1 LEKKVEYIKF
11 IKVIMSFAF
20 KILVVIFLSG
30 IKFMIA
36 IPLSVIKYDFDFIQ
50 TFLFSVAGGA
60 ISVCVFSY
68 LNDKIY
74 KLIQKRRQNKIK
86 KRSVKKA
93 FAIIT
98 ARKYGLI
105 GIAFLTPI
113 FLSIPIGTY
122 LALYFFPEKRK
133 TIPILI
139 TSVVGWSLVLSF
151 VLTIF

>member
-1 LEKKVEYIKF
+1 
-11 IKVIMSFAF
+11 MSIAF
-20 KILVVIFLSG
+20 KILTVIFLSG

-36 IPLSVIKYDFDFIQ
+36 IPLSAIKYDFNFIQ
-50 TFLFSVAGGA
+50 TFLLSVAGGV
-60 ISVCVFSY
+60 IGVFVFSF
-68 LNDKIY
+68 LSDKIY
-74 KLIQKRRQNKIK
+74 KFIQKRSQNKIK

-105 GIAFLTPI
+105 GIALLTPI
-113 FLSIPIGTY
+113 LFSIPIGTY

-151 VLTIF
+151 VLATL

>member
-1 LEKKVEYIKF
+1 
-11 IKVIMSFAF
+11 MSIAF

-36 IPLSVIKYDFDFIQ
+36 IPLSVIKYDFNFIQ
-50 TFLFSVAGGA
+50 TVLFSVAGGV
-60 ISVCVFSY
+60 IGVFVFSF
-68 LNDKIY
+68 LSDKIY

-113 FLSIPIGTY
+113 LFSIPIGTY

-139 TSVVGWSLVLSF
+139 TSVVGWSLVLSII
-151 VLTIF
+151 LTAF

>member
-1 LEKKVEYIKF
+1 
-11 IKVIMSFAF
+11 MSFAF
-20 KILVVIFLSG
+20 KILVVISLSC

-36 IPLSVIKYDFDFIQ
+36 VPLSVIKYDFNFIQ
-50 TFLFSVAGGA
+50 TFFLSVAGGV
-60 ISVCVFSY
+60 IGVFIFSF
-68 LNDKIY
+68 LSDKIY

-113 FLSIPIGTY
+113 LFSIPIGTY

-151 VLTIF
+151 VLTAF

>member
-1 LEKKVEYIKF
+1 
-11 IKVIMSFAF
+11 MSIAF
-20 KILVVIFLSG
+20 KILVVISLSG

-36 IPLSVIKYDFDFIQ
+36 IPLSVIKYDFNFIQ
-50 TFLFSVAGGA
+50 TFLFSVVGGM
-60 ISVCVFSY
+60 IGVFVFSY
-68 LNDKIY
+68 LSDKIY

-113 FLSIPIGTY
+113 LFSIPIGTY
-122 LALYFFPEKRK
+122 LALYFFPEKIK

>member
-1 LEKKVEYIKF
+1 
-11 IKVIMSFAF
+11 MSIAF

-36 IPLSVIKYDFDFIQ
+36 IPLSVIKYDFNFIQ
-50 TFLFSVAGGA
+50 TFLFSVVGGV
-60 ISVCVFSY
+60 IGVFVFSY
-68 LNDKIY
+68 LSDKIY

-113 FLSIPIGTY
+113 LFSIPIGTY

-139 TSVVGWSLVLSF
+139 TSVVGWSLVLSII
-151 VLTIF
+151 LTAF

>member
-1 LEKKVEYIKF
+1 
-11 IKVIMSFAF
+11 M
-20 KILVVIFLSG
+20 
-30 IKFMIA
+30 
-36 IPLSVIKYDFDFIQ
+36 
-50 TFLFSVAGGA
+50 
-60 ISVCVFSY
+60 
-68 LNDKIY
+68 
-74 KLIQKRRQNKIK
+74 
-86 KRSVKKA
+86 KKA

-139 TSVVGWSLVLSF
+139 TSVVGWSVVLSIM
-151 VLTIF
+151 LTAF

>member
-1 LEKKVEYIKF
+1 
-11 IKVIMSFAF
+11 MSIAF

-30 IKFMIA
+30 LKFMIA
-36 IPLSVIKYDFDFIQ
+36 IPLSAIKYDFNFTQ
-50 TFLFSVAGGA
+50 TFLFSVAGGV
-60 ISVCVFSY
+60 ISIFVFSY
-68 LNDKIY
+68 LSDKIY

-113 FLSIPIGTY
+113 LFSIPIGTY

>member
-1 LEKKVEYIKF
+1 
-11 IKVIMSFAF
+11 
-20 KILVVIFLSG
+20 
-30 IKFMIA
+30 MIA
-36 IPLSVIKYDFDFIQ
+36 IPLSAIKYDFNFIQ
-50 TFLFSVAGGA
+50 TLLFSVVGGV
-60 ISVCVFSY
+60 IGVFVFSF
-68 LNDKIY
+68 LSDKIY

-113 FLSIPIGTY
+113 LFSIPIGTY

-151 VLTIF
+151 ALTAL

>member
-1 LEKKVEYIKF
+1 
-11 IKVIMSFAF
+11 
-20 KILVVIFLSG
+20 
-30 IKFMIA
+30 MIA
-36 IPLSVIKYDFDFIQ
+36 IPLSAIKYDFNFIQ
-50 TFLFSVAGGA
+50 TLLFSVVGGV
-60 ISVCVFSY
+60 IGVFVFSF
-68 LNDKIY
+68 LSDKIY
-74 KLIQKRRQNKIK
+74 KVIQKRRQNKIK

-113 FLSIPIGTY
+113 LFSIPIGTY
-122 LALYFFPEKRK
+122 LALYFFLEKRK

-151 VLTIF
+151 ALTAL